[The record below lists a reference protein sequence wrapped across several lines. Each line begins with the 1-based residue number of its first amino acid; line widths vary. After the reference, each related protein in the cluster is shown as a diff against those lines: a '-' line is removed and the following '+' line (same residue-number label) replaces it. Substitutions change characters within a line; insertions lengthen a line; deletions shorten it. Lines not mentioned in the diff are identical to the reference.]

1 MPDEPTLG
9 EVQRRMDQRFTDLKE
24 DIVELTVRLDR
35 KVDMEIYN
43 LRHEALMVRVA
54 TLESLREKDT
64 EKIIATRRWLV
75 GAVIVPLIS
84 VLLPV
89 IILLVQGGGST

>member
-24 DIVELTVRLDR
+24 DLAELALRLDR

-43 LRHEALMVRVA
+43 LRHEALMARVA
-54 TLESLREKDT
+54 TLETLREKDA
-64 EKIIATRRWLV
+64 EKLVATRRWLV
-75 GAVIVPLIS
+75 GAVIVPLIG

-89 IILLVQGGGST
+89 IILLIQGGSA